1 MFFFLFFFFFLA
13 ESPSNTSDSPPS
25 VSPLSS
31 SIVLQREGTTVHQPL
46 SAPAS
51 PLSSLSSPITQ
62 LNLPSPGDCTQDPN
76 WQATKPTVRERNA
89 AMFNNHLMADIIFIV
104 GSPGIFIY
112 FVFLNYFAMGEDTKS
127 YFNIL
132 GHTQTIPAH
141 KYVLATGSSVFYAM
155 FYGGLPENKKDIE
168 VPDVE
173 PAAFLALL
181 R

>member
-1 MFFFLFFFFFLA
+1 M
-13 ESPSNTSDSPPS
+13 
-25 VSPLSS
+25 SPLSS
-31 SIVLQREGTTVHQPL
+31 SIVLQREGTTVNQPL

-51 PLSSLSSPITQ
+51 PLSSLSSPVTQ

-104 GSPGIFIY
+104 GSPGIIR
-112 FVFLNYFAMGEDTKS
+112 
-127 YFNIL
+127 IL
-132 GHTQTIPAH
+132 PNFFSAVPPSIILLIQKVITSHTCHIILYIVSIGHTQTIPAH

-155 FYGGLPENKKDIE
+155 FYGGLPENKRDIE

>member
-1 MFFFLFFFFFLA
+1 
-13 ESPSNTSDSPPS
+13 

-31 SIVLQREGTTVHQPL
+31 SIVLQREGITVNQPL

-51 PLSSLSSPITQ
+51 PLSSLSSPVAQ

-104 GSPGIFIY
+104 GSPGTCSTIFPY
-112 FVFLNYFAMGEDTKS
+112 SFFNYYLERYYIS
-127 YFNIL
+127 YIDIV

-155 FYGGLPENKKDIE
+155 FYGGLPENKRDIE

-181 R
+181 K

>member
-1 MFFFLFFFFFLA
+1 V
-13 ESPSNTSDSPPS
+13 N
-25 VSPLSS
+25 
-31 SIVLQREGTTVHQPL
+31 QPL

-51 PLSSLSSPITQ
+51 PLSSLSSPVTQ

-104 GSPGIFIY
+104 GSPGTCSLKLLSF
-112 FVFLNYFAMGEDTKS
+112 FNYLSRK
-127 YFNIL
+127 IL
-132 GHTQTIPAH
+132 YLILIIGHTQTIPAH

-155 FYGGLPENKKDIE
+155 FYGGLPESKRDIE

>member
-1 MFFFLFFFFFLA
+1 M
-13 ESPSNTSDSPPS
+13 S
-25 VSPLSS
+25 
-31 SIVLQREGTTVHQPL
+31 QPL

-51 PLSSLSSPITQ
+51 PLSSLSSPVTQ

-104 GSPGIFIY
+104 GSPGTCTTLY
-112 FVFLNYFAMGEDTKS
+112 FTITNHSARGSIEFCIDT
-127 YFNIL
+127 I

-155 FYGGLPENKKDIE
+155 FYGGLPENKRDIE

>member
-1 MFFFLFFFFFLA
+1 MLGVYMTNDMVNMKILKNPDESTLLISYAIRKIERTEIIDSRYFCFYPSDSINIAQSKKFTLHEIYLMKIYLIKFFVHLVA

-31 SIVLQREGTTVHQPL
+31 SIVLQREGIVNQPL

-104 GSPGIFIY
+104 GSPG
-112 FVFLNYFAMGEDTKS
+112 T
-127 YFNIL
+127 
-132 GHTQTIPAH
+132 
-141 KYVLATGSSVFYAM
+141 
-155 FYGGLPENKKDIE
+155 
-168 VPDVE
+168 
-173 PAAFLALL
+173 
-181 R
+181 

>member
-1 MFFFLFFFFFLA
+1 M

-31 SIVLQREGTTVHQPL
+31 SIVLQREGTSAINQPL

-104 GSPGIFIY
+104 GSPGTYLF
-112 FVFLNYFAMGEDTKS
+112 FF
-127 YFNIL
+127 
-132 GHTQTIPAH
+132 
-141 KYVLATGSSVFYAM
+141 FYHS
-155 FYGGLPENKKDIE
+155 
-168 VPDVE
+168 
-173 PAAFLALL
+173 
-181 R
+181 